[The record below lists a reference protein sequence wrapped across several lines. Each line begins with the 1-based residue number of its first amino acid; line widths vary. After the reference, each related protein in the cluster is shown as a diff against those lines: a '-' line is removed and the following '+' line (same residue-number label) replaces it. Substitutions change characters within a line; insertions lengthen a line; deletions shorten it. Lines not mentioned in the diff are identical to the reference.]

1 MLSKKEKPQK
11 KENYNWIIPISREQQ
26 SSVSSILARQIASNI
41 KKMVENGEILAS
53 QNRPVRYGDFM
64 FLVQQRKSFVEE
76 FVRACKDLGVN
87 VAGVDKL
94 KLLEQI
100 AVQDLI
106 SLGKFLLLPMMT
118 FRWRKF

>member
-1 MLSKKEKPQK
+1 MK
-11 KENYNWIIPISREQQ
+11 
-26 SSVSSILARQIASNI
+26 NI
-41 KKMVENGEILAS
+41 VPTAS
-53 QNRPVRYGDFM
+53 QHKNFLNNIHHFVYRRCTGIRPEIPAPVSYTHL
-64 FLVQQRKSFVEE
+64 LVQQRKSFVEE

-106 SLGKFLLLPMMT
+106 SLGKFLLLPNDDLSLIHI
-118 FRWRKF
+118 